1 MVYCCCGCVSR
12 SLQPLGA
19 QYSTNPQIGAGVL
32 SGRVLCVPAV
42 CLYIVKTWQEST
54 SQEPAGGARPR
65 ASGRA
70 GCVGVRARCP
80 RPAQPPARAGGA
92 PCPFKEADRTTRTF
106 LAGGIRANSG
116 NFQGADGPSRFS
128 SDAGPSSGA
137 AGWELRAG
145 GLWPWASRVS
155 LLRNRPEGSH
165 WLCTRSRRSPSWS
178 KV

>member
-1 MVYCCCGCVSR
+1 MVFIPC

-19 QYSTNPQIGAGVL
+19 QYSTNIQIGAGVL

-65 ASGRA
+65 TSER
-70 GCVGVRARCP
+70 GCVGARARCP

-106 LAGGIRANSG
+106 LTGVVRRTRTTFREPKEAFVSLLTLARVLVALRGSCALVGFGR
-116 NFQGADGPSRFS
+116 GAP
-128 SDAGPSSGA
+128 
-137 AGWELRAG
+137 
-145 GLWPWASRVS
+145 RVS
-155 LLRNRPEGSH
+155 LLRNRPEGLHLLSFRTQH
-165 WLCTRSRRSPSWS
+165 SPSWS